1 MSAENMVTN
10 ALASLSSTTGE
21 SDVDNQNAQ
30 TSQALANAT
39 FVNVIWTLPEGCH
52 HNTKNLTTNI
62 IFSGQQLLGIPKKI
76 AKR

>member
-21 SDVDNQNAQ
+21 SDVDNQNVQ

-52 HNTKNLTTNI
+52 HKLKYLTTNI
-62 IFSGQQLLGIPKKI
+62 IFSGQQLLGILKKI

>member
-1 MSAENMVTN
+1 MVTN

-52 HNTKNLTTNI
+52 HNTKYLTTII
-62 IFSGQQLLGIPKKI
+62 IFYGHQLIGFLKKI